1 MTFYEDL
8 QAQLVIHNEKFVYE
22 KNRIIELGE
31 FMNSIRLIRQDCELI
46 SDHTCTDTLFIS
58 RKKHVC
64 DFISNIL
71 NIFYKCRN
79 GQFEYINKLEKHIII
94 YQEYMTK
101 IDNN

>member
-8 QAQLVIHNEKFVYE
+8 QAQLVIHNQKIVNE

-64 DFISNIL
+64 DLISNIL

-79 GQFEYINKLEKHIII
+79 GQFECINKLEKHIII

>member
-8 QAQLVIHNEKFVYE
+8 QAQLAIHNKKVVNE
-22 KNRIIELGE
+22 KNRINELGA
-31 FMNSIRLIRQDCELI
+31 FMNSIRLIRYDCEQI
-46 SDHTCTDTLFIS
+46 SDYTCGDTLFIS
-58 RKKHVC
+58 RKKHIC

-79 GQFEYINKLEKHIII
+79 GQLEYINKLEEHIII
-94 YQEYMTK
+94 YQEYMEK